1 MRSLIFIF
9 VSELTVAML
18 SSRLAFARRVLLV
31 VCLGAVL
38 TETQSKSSPGFND
51 DDGGGGGDG
60 VVCPR
65 TSSPCAPV
73 DGIDD
78 RGSRGRRGAVVVDLG
93 DFWKRARASF
103 PQWQRRFR
111 ARHRLRPEA
120 DSTAVTAAAAA
131 YPAVKVRGSANAFWN
146 GPDFPPQTGF
156 WRPGLEIS
164 GANDPASMEE
174 TMGAEFQERK
184 RLDRL
189 MEDDVEL
196 QDGGPTGLP
205 SKQRRRQEGLTRPEF
220 NPTGW

>member
-1 MRSLIFIF
+1 
-9 VSELTVAML
+9 ML
-18 SSRLAFARRVLLV
+18 SSRPASARRVLFV
-31 VCLGAVL
+31 ICLGAVL
-38 TETQSKSSPGFND
+38 IEAQSKSSPGFNTD
-51 DDGGGGGDG
+51 DDGSGGGG

-73 DGIDD
+73 VDDIDD
-78 RGSRGRRGAVVVDLG
+78 RGSRARRSAVDVDLG

-111 ARHRLRPEA
+111 ARHRLRPES
-120 DSTAVTAAAAA
+120 DSTAVVAAAA
-131 YPAVKVRGSANAFWN
+131 YPAVKVRGAANAFWN
-146 GPDFPPQTGF
+146 GADFPPQAGF

-164 GANDPASMEE
+164 GANDPGSMGE

-184 RLDRL
+184 RLDQL

-196 QDGGPTGLP
+196 QDGRPTGLP